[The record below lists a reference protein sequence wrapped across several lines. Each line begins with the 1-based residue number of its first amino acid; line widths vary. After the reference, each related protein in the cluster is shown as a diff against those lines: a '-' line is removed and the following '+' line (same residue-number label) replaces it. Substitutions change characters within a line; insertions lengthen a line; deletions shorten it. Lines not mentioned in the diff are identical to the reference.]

1 MLMTVAELRSFIDS
15 DLTDE
20 QLEARLSAI
29 EIAIR
34 KFTNNNFQNRKMRF
48 ESGIENGNII
58 GSVPAYFS
66 VGDTVEIS
74 QSEMNDGLFVIG
86 EDGALSPTPIDCEN
100 NLFTK
105 IVYPSD
111 VKMGAVNMLNWDLNN
126 RDKVGISSET
136 ISRHSVT
143 YSDLGENNSSIGY
156 PSALTGF
163 LKSHMKARF

>member
-1 MLMTVAELRSFIDS
+1 MLMTVAELRGFIDS

-48 ESGIENGNII
+48 ESGIENGNIV

-66 VGDTVEIS
+66 VGDTVEIT
-74 QSEMNDGLFVIG
+74 QSEMNDGLFVVG
-86 EDGALSPTPIDCEN
+86 EDGVLSPTPIDCEN

-105 IVYPSD
+105 IVYPAD
-111 VKMGAVNMLNWDLNN
+111 VRMGAANMLNWDLNN

-143 YSDLGENNSSIGY
+143 YSDLGESNSSIGY

-163 LKSHMKARF
+163 LKPYMKARF